1 MQTFRDGTDT
11 DSIPMLKMFDR
22 TGVSLMCYWV
32 WHFKWQKDTY
42 DTTSATRPEVVTFV
56 EELNRR
62 YERTGGR

>member
-1 MQTFRDGTDT
+1 
-11 DSIPMLKMFDR
+11 MLKMFDR